1 VRIFGILAAL
11 TTAVSLASHEARLK
25 QRIKSLDDTLKA
37 RRRIEKA
44 VGILSA
50 SRNISEEEAYRRLRE
65 KAMTSKVTIAS
76 VADAIIA
83 SSDI

>member
-1 VRIFGILAAL
+1 
-11 TTAVSLASHEARLK
+11 LK

-44 VGILSA
+44 VEILST

-65 KAMTSKVTIAS
+65 KAMSSKVTIAS